1 MLEYHIYEMPFPADS
16 IYQPMNPS
24 SGSSP
29 KLMFFYKMLFL
40 PEPFWLLL
48 FTYIFGIKCP
58 PVTAFYKDKGR
69 AFHKVP
75 VMEDT
80 YIYIYTH
87 HQYQIYKYQPI
98 VPL

>member
-24 SGSSP
+24 SGSSL

-40 PEPFWLLL
+40 PEPVWLHL
-48 FTYIFGIKCP
+48 FTYIFGMKCP

-75 VMEDT
+75 GMEDHNWDN
-80 YIYIYTH
+80 IW
-87 HQYQIYKYQPI
+87 
-98 VPL
+98 